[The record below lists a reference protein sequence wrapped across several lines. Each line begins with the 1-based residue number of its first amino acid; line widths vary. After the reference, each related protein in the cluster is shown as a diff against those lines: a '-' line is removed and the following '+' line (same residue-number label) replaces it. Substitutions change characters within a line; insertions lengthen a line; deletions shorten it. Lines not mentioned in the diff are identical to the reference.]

1 MDDGQPADGRTWR
14 GLALVGGDAALDF
27 VNTVAGTTKGRDDD
41 ALTDFDALAEWAE
54 AAGLSDAN
62 EAALMRAEAAA
73 APGPAVIAL
82 TRARATR
89 EALHRLFGRI
99 AAGGVPTLADRGAFE
114 TEAQEARRAGRLAVD
129 VGRRSVRWEVKVE
142 AAPLDAVRHGW
153 RSPPRPC
160 CRAGARPRPRMRGLF
175 VAVRRPLEERPP
187 PLVFHGGVR
196 QPRQG
201 AAPSSADI
209 GALAAAQSTT

>member
-1 MDDGQPADGRTWR
+1 MDDGQPVDGRTWR

-27 VNTVAGTTKGRDDD
+27 VNTVAGTTKARDDD

-89 EALHRLFGRI
+89 EGLHRLFGRI

-142 AAPLDAVRHGW
+142 AAPLDAVRHRVAFAAEALLLG
-153 RSPPRPC
+153 PEL
-160 CRAGARPRPRMRGLF
+160 ARVRECEGCSWLF
-175 VAVRRPLEERPP
+175 VDRSKSGRRRWCSM
-187 PLVFHGGVR
+187 
-196 QPRQG
+196 
-201 AAPSSADI
+201 AACGNRAKARRHHQRMS
-209 GALAAAQSTT
+209 GL